1 VKAILLGINVLIVS
15 SAGPNAFA
23 QLSID
28 TTRFAKPIQVAG
40 AIPGLYRWSNSA
52 QSDSADV
59 TILSPIEG
67 QRFKPGDSIFVTVS
81 VSGIAIGAQTQYA
94 ELTGIANSV
103 EGQYTG
109 IILDNS
115 PCLANDK
122 SGVPFFAGLATP
134 GTHILRVFASRSWH
148 ESVKS
153 PGSLKTVSYLVGDSI
168 PPEFTPENNP
178 LHPGRPFI
186 TWNSPNG
193 EYVGKDAKAIL
204 LDFFITNATIS
215 SESYQV
221 RLSIDG
227 ASTVLTEWV
236 PYLVTGL
243 KPGEHTW
250 RLELLSPTGELVG
263 GDFAQATRAIVV
275 K

>member
-1 VKAILLGINVLIVS
+1 MKAILSAIVLIVIT
-15 SAGPNAFA
+15 AGPNAFA

-52 QSDSADV
+52 QSDSAHV

-67 QRFKPGDSIFVTVS
+67 QRFNHGDSIFVTVS

-94 ELTGIANSV
+94 ELTGLANSV

-115 PCLANDK
+115 PCLANYR
-122 SGVPFFAGLATP
+122 SGVPFFVGLATP
-134 GTHILRVFASRSWH
+134 GTHTLRVFASRSWH

-153 PGSLKTVSYLVGDSI
+153 PGSLKTVSFLVGDYVT
-168 PPEFTPENNP
+168 PAFTLENNP
-178 LHPGRPFI
+178 LPSGRPFI
-186 TWNSPNG
+186 TWNSPKG
-193 EYVGKDAKAIL
+193 EYVGTDANVIL
-204 LDFFITNATIS
+204 LDFFITNAAIS
-215 SESYQV
+215 SEIYMV
-221 RLSIDG
+221 RLSVDG
-227 ASTVLTEWV
+227 LSTMLTDWA

-243 KPGEHTW
+243 KPGEHTFK
-250 RLELLSPTGELVG
+250 LELVSTAGDPVG